1 MANVQVLA
9 LLVCDRAEIAAD
21 GKVSL
26 LGLYDVLWAQG
37 FPAQH
42 PHLDVFW
49 RAVLDDGAELAVTIA
64 GPDGQ
69 EIRRDVVTIGA
80 AGPAQS
86 IHRFADL
93 DLPEPGRYRVRLESD
108 DRPIIATWFDVSSR
122 H

>member
-1 MANVQVLA
+1 MANVEALA
-9 LLVCDRAEIAAD
+9 LLVCDRAEIGAD

-26 LGLYDVLWAQG
+26 LGLYDVLWAEG

-49 RAVLDDGAELAVTIA
+49 RAVLDGGDELAVTIT

-69 EIRRDVVTIGA
+69 EIRRDPVTIGA

-86 IHRFADL
+86 IHRFTEL
-93 DLPEPGRYRVRLESD
+93 DLPDPGRYRVRLESEHG
-108 DRPIIATWFDVSSR
+108 PIIATWFDVSSR